1 VENIK
6 IDGSDHAPEVT
17 LDFRSNVYSLSG
29 MSYLEDVK
37 SFYAPILEQLT
48 GHLETLESADVTFS
62 VDLNYL
68 NSSSARIML
77 RLFDLFDATAERGN
91 KVSIIWR
98 HADDDDSMEEQGE
111 EFGEDLVHAKFKLE
125 AYEA

>member
-1 VENIK
+1 VDNIK
-6 IDGSDHAPEVT
+6 IEGTGHAPEVI
-17 LDFRSNVYSLSG
+17 LDFQNHSFSLRG

-37 SFYAPILEQLT
+37 SFYTPILEQLEA
-48 GHLETLESADVTFS
+48 HMSALDGADITFT

-77 RLFDLFDATAERGN
+77 RLFDLMDATAERGN
-91 KVSIIWR
+91 VVSVVWR

-111 EFGEDLVHAKFKLE
+111 EFGEDLVHADFKLE
-125 AYEA
+125 AFKA